1 LGRVAEI
8 EELKKTRCNVRHGFG
23 KIGQAGFRGLKH
35 FGVSVAFRR
44 GTFPL
49 RQRRRRR
56 RRLPV
61 VSAVPVVSVVS
72 VALVGGGGMA
82 VVLLQ
87 RQQHHV
93 CGTFNDVGH
102 GIDRW
107 HLVVTVV
114 TKKAK
119 EQRCPK
125 VQSGFCI
132 GNKKCNKSR
141 QKALNKHWTSIEQ
154 SNKH

>member
-1 LGRVAEI
+1 MAEI
-8 EELKKTRCNVRHGFG
+8 EELKKTGCNVRHGFG

-35 FGVSVAFRR
+35 FGVSVALRR

-49 RQRRRRR
+49 RQRRRR
-56 RRLPV
+56 LPV
-61 VSAVPVVSVVS
+61 VSVVSVVPVVPVVS

-114 TKKAK
+114 TKKRQGTKMFESSIRFFALVT
-119 EQRCPK
+119 RSVIK
-125 VQSGFCI
+125 VG
-132 GNKKCNKSR
+132 KK
-141 QKALNKHWTSIEQ
+141 H
-154 SNKH
+154 

>member
-1 LGRVAEI
+1 MSWDGCAEI
-8 EELKKTRCNVRHGFG
+8 EELKKTGCNVRHGFG

-35 FGVSVAFRR
+35 FGVSVALRR

-49 RQRRRRR
+49 RQRRR
-56 RRLPV
+56 LPV
-61 VSAVPVVSVVS
+61 VSVVPVVPVVS

-114 TKKAK
+114 TKKDK
-119 EQRCPK
+119 EQRCSK

-141 QKALNKHWTSIEQ
+141 QKALN
-154 SNKH
+154 NRLNNRLNND